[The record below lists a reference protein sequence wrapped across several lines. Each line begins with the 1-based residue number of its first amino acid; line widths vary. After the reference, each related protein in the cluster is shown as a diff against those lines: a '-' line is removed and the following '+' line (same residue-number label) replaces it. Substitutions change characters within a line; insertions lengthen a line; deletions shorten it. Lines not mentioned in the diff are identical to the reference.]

1 MTKIDIAWVMVL
13 AATVAGTG
21 FLIVEYQSTMARLE
35 SRAKEATAACHGAP
49 HIYRGKEHQPKADD
63 ISWRSPSNSLGRTP
77 VLDR

>member
-1 MTKIDIAWVMVL
+1 MTKIDIAWVTVL
-13 AATVAGTG
+13 AGLVIGTG

-35 SRAKEATAACHGAP
+35 SSAKEAAAACRSDP

-63 ISWRSPSNSLGRTP
+63 ISWRTP